1 MEGFLE
7 HVNGVFDYMTSQTF
21 AAAAANT
28 LKLTLLAQL
37 LGVALGFLLALGK
50 MSKWSVL
57 NSAANGYIWFF
68 RGIPVLVQ
76 LIFVFNALPQ
86 FGIRLS
92 GFECALIALALNEA
106 AYMAEIIRSGLSAV
120 SKGQKRAA
128 HVLGMNNWQTM
139 RHVVLPQAVRL
150 IVPPTGNQFI
160 GMLKT
165 SAMAS
170 VVGYMDLLL
179 TAQQAAS
186 ATFNYVDTLIAAVI
200 YYLVFTALFTLLQ
213 GYIERK
219 MDVVKASERKQKL
232 LIAKSGI
239 SGESRSAA

>member
-1 MEGFLE
+1 MSFLE
-7 HVNGVFDYMTSQTF
+7 HVNSIVDYMTSQSFTT
-21 AAAAANT
+21 AAINT

-37 LGVALGFLLALGK
+37 FGVLLGFIIALMK
-50 MSKWSVL
+50 MSKWKAL
-57 NSAANGYIWFF
+57 NGAANGYIWFF

-86 FGIRLS
+86 FGIKLS
-92 GFECALIALALNEA
+92 GFECALLALALNEA
-106 AYMAEIIRSGLSAV
+106 AYMAEIIRSGLNSV
-120 SKGQKRAA
+120 GKGQHRAA
-128 HVLGMNNWQTM
+128 HVLGMSRWQAM
-139 RHVVLPQAVRL
+139 RYIVLPQAFRV

-186 ATFNYVDTLIAAVI
+186 ATFNYIDTLIAAVI
-200 YYLVFTALFTLLQ
+200 YYLVFTALFTMLQ
-213 GYIERK
+213 GYIERRL
-219 MDVVKASERKQKL
+219 DVVKASERKNRKIVANSQL
-232 LIAKSGI
+232 S
-239 SGESRSAA
+239 SESQPAA